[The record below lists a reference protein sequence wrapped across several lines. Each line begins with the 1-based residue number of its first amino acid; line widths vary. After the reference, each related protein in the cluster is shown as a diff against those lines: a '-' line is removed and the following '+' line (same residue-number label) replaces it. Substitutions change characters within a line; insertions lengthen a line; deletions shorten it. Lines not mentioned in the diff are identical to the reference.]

1 MATSGYKE
9 VAVANYITLK
19 FSWTAGTQN
28 IASNY
33 TPVSWKLQLISSNST
48 ANINSSASKDYSVTV
63 DGSKKTGTNTV
74 DLDGGATRTLAS
86 GSKNIYHD
94 SDGTCTFN
102 YSFSQEF
109 AITYS
114 GSPVGTISGSG
125 SGTLNTIPR
134 KSVLGTISDF
144 TIGNAINIPITKY
157 SSSFTDTLTIK
168 LGSTTIKT
176 ISDITNGYDVS
187 FTTAELNNIYSLLP
201 SATKGTF
208 TFTLT
213 TKSGSTTIGTASKT
227 ATGSINANIKPSISS
242 VALSEA
248 VAGIATQF
256 GGYVQNQSRIKGTI
270 TAAAG
275 NGSSI
280 ASYKTVINGNTYTA
294 STFTTGA
301 LKTSG
306 SNSYTVTVTDKR
318 GRTASTS
325 GTFTVIAYS
334 IPQISKFTV
343 VRCLADGTE
352 DVEGEYVKINVNASI
367 ASVNSKNSKS
377 FKLEYKVKT
386 ATTWTAIQTYTS
398 GYTYTVTNSVKSG
411 FSGNNPYDFRIT
423 ASDFFHAGDNSAKK
437 VASISTA
444 YTIMDLK
451 GDGTGVAFGKVSNES
466 KTFDIG
472 FDKTYLST
480 NSYMSGE
487 KRSDAEKNLYF
498 QSTGSGTYTHDC
510 KLYGANGESAT
521 SIGMWDSVNAH
532 LIYRYL
538 CSTEEFHFSDD
549 MKILQGG
556 KPVLIESLF
565 NNGENSGNLRL
576 NNGFCIQW
584 GKASVT
590 PTEAGTTSSMSVKF
604 PTKFSTKPNVFIVGQ
619 SSAPQNFTSSIGQG
633 STDLDSFGIYL
644 NRTTVTATSF
654 HWVAI
659 GKV

>member
-1 MATSGYKE
+1 MAKSGYKD
-9 VAVANYITLK
+9 VAVANYITLR

-48 ANINSSASKDYSVTV
+48 ANINSTASKDYSVTV

-74 DLDGGATRTLAS
+74 GLSGGATKTLAS

-94 SDGTCTFN
+94 SDGTCTFS

-114 GSPVGTISGSG
+114 GESVGTKSG
-125 SGTLNTIPR
+125 SGTGTLDTIPR
-134 KSVLGTISDF
+134 KSVLGTISNF

-157 SSSFTDTLTIK
+157 YSGFTDTLTIK
-168 LGSTTIKT
+168 LGSTTVKT
-176 ISDITNGYDVS
+176 ISSVTNGYDVS

-213 TKSGSTTIGTASKT
+213 TKSGSTTIGTSSKT

-242 VALSEA
+242 VSIAEA
-248 VAGIATQF
+248 VAGINAQF
-256 GGYVQNQSRIKGTI
+256 GGYVQNQSKIKGTI
-270 TAAAG
+270 TASAG

-280 ASYKTVINGNTYTA
+280 ASYKTVINGNTYTT
-294 STFTTGA
+294 STFTTAA

-306 SNSYTVTVTDKR
+306 SNTYTVTVTDKR

-325 GTFTVIAYS
+325 GTFNVIAYS
-334 IPQISKFTV
+334 IPQISTLDV
-343 VRCLADGTE
+343 IRCLADGTE
-352 DVEGEYVKINVNASI
+352 DVEGEYVKINVSSSI
-367 ASVNSKNSKS
+367 SSVNSKNTKS
-377 FKLEYKVKT
+377 FKLEYKKKS
-386 ATTWTAIQTYTS
+386 ATTWTAIQTYTA

-411 FSGNNPYDFRIT
+411 FSGDSPYDFRIT
-423 ASDFFHAGDNSAKK
+423 AVDFFHSATKL
-437 VASISTA
+437 ASISTA

-451 GDGTGVAFGKVSNES
+451 NDGTGIAFGRVATDSN
-466 KTFDIG
+466 TFDVG
-472 FDKTYLST
+472 FDKTYLSDT
-480 NSYMSGE
+480 VYMGGSA
-487 KRSDAEKNLYF
+487 RSDDEKNIYFRNTGNGQYNHYAKLYG
-498 QSTGSGTYTHDC
+498 GSGTS
-510 KLYGANGESAT
+510 ET
-521 SIGMWDSVNAH
+521 SIGMWDTLNSH

-538 CSTEEFHFSDD
+538 CSSEEFHFSTD
-549 MKILQGG
+549 MKILRGG
-556 KPVLIESLF
+556 HPVLFEELF
-565 NNGENSGNLRL
+565 NNGHNSGNFRMD
-576 NNGFCIQW
+576 NGLCIQW

-590 PTEAGTTSSMSVKF
+590 PEAANTTYLVEVKF
-604 PTKFSTKPNVFIVGQ
+604 PTAYSTRPAVFIVGQ
-619 SSAPQNFTSSIGQG
+619 SSAPQNYTYSIGQG
-633 STDLDSFGIYL
+633 SADLDAFGIYL
-644 NRTTVTATSF
+644 NRTTATATSF

>member
-1 MATSGYKE
+1 MATSGYKD
-9 VAVANYITLK
+9 VAVANYITLRY
-19 FSWTAGTQN
+19 SWTAGTQN

-33 TPVSWKLQLISSNST
+33 TPVSWKLQLISSNSS
-48 ANINSSASKDYSVTV
+48 ANINSTASKDYSVTT

-74 DLDGGATRTLAS
+74 GLSGGATKTLAS

-94 SDGTCTFN
+94 SDGTKTFS

-109 AITYS
+109 DITYS
-114 GSPVGTISGSG
+114 GSAVGTKTGSG
-125 SGTLNTIPR
+125 TGTLNTIPR
-134 KSVLGTISDF
+134 KSVLGTISNF

-168 LGSTTIKT
+168 IGSFTKT
-176 ISDITNGYDVS
+176 ISDISNGDDVS
-187 FTTAELNNIYSLLP
+187 FTTAELTEIYKQLP

-213 TKSGSTTIGTASKT
+213 TKSGSTTIGTSSKT
-227 ATGSINANIKPSISS
+227 ATGSINTNIKPSISS

-256 GGYVQNQSRIKGTI
+256 GGYVQSQSKIKGTI
-270 TAAAG
+270 TATAG

-294 STFTTGA
+294 STFTTAA

-325 GTFTVIAYS
+325 GTFNVIAYS
-334 IPQISKFTV
+334 IPQISTLDV
-343 VRCLADGTE
+343 VRCLQDGTE
-352 DVEGEYVKINVNASI
+352 DVEGEYVKISVKASI
-367 ASVNSKNSKS
+367 ASVNSKNTKS
-377 FKLEYKVKT
+377 FKLEYKTKK
-386 ATTWTAIQTYTS
+386 ATTWTAIQTYTA
-398 GYTYTVTNSVKSG
+398 GYTYTVTDSVKSG
-411 FSGNNPYDFRIT
+411 FSGDSPYDFRIT
-423 ASDFFHAGDNSAKK
+423 AVDFFHSATKA
-437 VASISTA
+437 ASISTA

-451 GDGTGVAFGKVSNES
+451 GDGTGVAFGRVATESNV
-466 KTFDIG
+466 FDVG
-472 FDKTYLST
+472 FPRTYLSDT
-480 NSYMSGE
+480 VFVGGDS
-487 KRSDAEKNLYF
+487 RTDVEKNIYFRNTANGQYKHYAKLYG
-498 QSTGSGTYTHDC
+498 GSGTS
-510 KLYGANGESAT
+510 ET
-521 SIGMWDSVNAH
+521 SIGMWDTLNSH

-538 CSTEEFHFSDD
+538 CGTEEFHFAAD
-549 MKILQGG
+549 MPILQNG
-556 KPVLIESLF
+556 KPILVEALF
-565 NNGENSGNLRL
+565 NNGHNSGNFRTNDGL
-576 NNGFCIQW
+576 CIQW

-590 PTEAGTTSSMSVKF
+590 PEAANTTFHMEVKF
-604 PTKFSTKPNVFIVGQ
+604 PTAYSTRPAVFIVGQ
-619 SSAPQNFTSSIGQG
+619 SSAPQNYTYSIGQG
-633 STDLDSFGIYL
+633 SADLGAFGIYL

>member
-114 GSPVGTISGSG
+114 GSSVGTISGSG

-134 KSVLGTISDF
+134 KSVLGTISNF

-176 ISDITNGYDVS
+176 ISDISNGYDVS

-213 TKSGSTTIGTASKT
+213 TKSGSTTIGTSSKT

-256 GGYVQNQSRIKGTI
+256 GGYVQNQSKIKGTI

-377 FKLEYKVKT
+377 FKLEYKVKS
-386 ATTWTAIQTYTS
+386 ATTWTAIQTYTA

-423 ASDFFHAGDNSAKK
+423 AVDFFHSATKA
-437 VASISTA
+437 ASISTA

-451 GDGTGVAFGKVSNES
+451 GDGTGVAFGRVATESNV
-466 KTFDIG
+466 FDVG

-480 NSYMSGE
+480 NSFMSGE
-487 KRSDAEKNLYF
+487 RRSDAEKNLFF
-498 QSTGSGTYTHDC
+498 QSTGSGTYNHNC

-538 CSTEEFHFSDD
+538 CGTEEFHFSTD

-556 KPVLIESLF
+556 KPILIEALF
-565 NNGENSGNLRL
+565 NNGHNSGNFRTNDGL
-576 NNGFCIQW
+576 CIQW

-590 PTEAGTTSSMSVKF
+590 PEAPNTTFHMEVKF
-604 PTKFSTKPNVFIVGQ
+604 PTAYSTRPAVFIVGQ
-619 SSAPQNFTSSIGQG
+619 SSAPQNYTYSMGQG
-633 STDLDSFGIYL
+633 SADLGAFGIYL
-644 NRTTVTATSF
+644 NRTTATATSF

>member
-1 MATSGYKE
+1 MAKSGYKD
-9 VAVANYITLK
+9 VAVANYITLR

-48 ANINSSASKDYSVTV
+48 ANINSTASKDYSVTV

-74 DLDGGATRTLAS
+74 GLSGGATKTLAS

-94 SDGTCTFN
+94 SDGTCTFS

-114 GSPVGTISGSG
+114 GESVGTKSG
-125 SGTLNTIPR
+125 SGTGTLDTIPR
-134 KSVLGTISDF
+134 KSVLGTISNF

-157 SSSFTDTLTIK
+157 YSGFTDTLTIK

-176 ISDITNGYDVS
+176 ISSVTNGYDVS

-213 TKSGSTTIGTASKT
+213 TKSGDTTIGTSSKT
-227 ATGSINANIKPSISS
+227 ATGSINTNIKPSISS

-248 VAGIATQF
+248 VSGINAQF
-256 GGYVQNQSRIKGTI
+256 GGYVQNQSKIKGTI

-275 NGSSI
+275 NGSTI

-294 STFTTGA
+294 STFTTAA

-306 SNSYTVTVTDKR
+306 SNTYTVTVTDKR

-325 GTFTVIAYS
+325 GTYNVLAYS
-334 IPQISKFTV
+334 IPKISTLDV

-352 DVEGEYVKINVNASI
+352 DVEGEYVKINVNSSI
-367 ASVNSKNSKS
+367 TSVNSKNVKS
-377 FKLEYKVKT
+377 FTLEYKKKS
-386 ATTWTAIQTYTS
+386 ATTWTAIQTYTA

-411 FSGNNPYDFRIT
+411 FSGDSPYDFRIT
-423 ASDFFHAGDNSAKK
+423 ATDFFHNATKL
-437 VASISTA
+437 ASISTA

-451 GDGTGVAFGKVSNES
+451 NDGTGIAFGRVATDSN
-466 KTFDIG
+466 TFDVG

-487 KRSDAEKNLYF
+487 NRSDAEKNLYF
-498 QSTGSGTYTHDC
+498 QSTGNGTYKHDC

-521 SIGMWDSVNAH
+521 SIGMWDGVNAH

-538 CSTEEFHFSDD
+538 CGTEEFHFSGD

-556 KPVLIESLF
+556 NPILVQALF
-565 NNGENSGNLRL
+565 NNGHNSGNFRMD
-576 NNGFCIQW
+576 NGLCIQW

-590 PTEAGTTSSMSVKF
+590 PTAANTTFLMEVKF
-604 PTKFSTKPNVFIVGQ
+604 PTAYSTRPAVFIVGQ
-619 SSAPQNFTSSIGQG
+619 SSVPQTYTYSIGQG
-633 STDLDSFGIYL
+633 SADLGAFGIYL
-644 NRTTVTATSF
+644 NRTTATATSF

>member
-1 MATSGYKE
+1 MATSGYKDL
-9 VAVANYITLK
+9 AVANYITLRY
-19 FSWTAGTQN
+19 SSTAGTQN

-33 TPVSWKLQLISSNST
+33 TPVSWKLQLISSNSS
-48 ANINSSASKDYSVTV
+48 ANINSTASKDYSVTT

-74 DLDGGATRTLAS
+74 GLSGGATKTLAS

-94 SDGTCTFN
+94 SDGTKTFS

-114 GSPVGTISGSG
+114 GESVGTKSGSG
-125 SGTLNTIPR
+125 TGTLNTIPR
-134 KSVLGTISDF
+134 KSVLGTISNF

-176 ISDITNGYDVS
+176 ISDISNGDDVS

-213 TKSGSTTIGTASKT
+213 TKSGSTTIGTSSKT

-256 GGYVQNQSRIKGTI
+256 GGYVQSQSKIKGTI

-334 IPQISKFTV
+334 IPQISTLDV

-352 DVEGEYVKINVNASI
+352 DVEGEYVKINVKASI
-367 ASVNSKNSKS
+367 ASVNSKNAKS
-377 FKLEYKVKT
+377 FKLEYKTKK
-386 ATTWTAIQTYTS
+386 ATTWTAIQTYTA
-398 GYTYTVTNSVKSG
+398 GYTYTVTDSVKSG
-411 FSGNNPYDFRIT
+411 FSGDSPYDFRIT
-423 ASDFFHAGDNSAKK
+423 AVDFFHSATKA
-437 VASISTA
+437 ASISTA

-451 GDGTGVAFGKVSNES
+451 GDGTGVAFGRVATESNV
-466 KTFDIG
+466 FDVG
-472 FDKTYLST
+472 FPRTYLSDT
-480 NSYMSGE
+480 VFVGGDS
-487 KRSDAEKNLYF
+487 RTDVEKNIYFRNTANGEYKHYAKLYG
-498 QSTGSGTYTHDC
+498 GSGTS
-510 KLYGANGESAT
+510 ET
-521 SIGMWDSVNAH
+521 SIGMWDTLNSH

-538 CSTEEFHFSDD
+538 CGTEEFHFAAD
-549 MKILQGG
+549 MPILQNG
-556 KPVLIESLF
+556 KPILV
-565 NNGENSGNLRL
+565 
-576 NNGFCIQW
+576 
-584 GKASVT
+584 
-590 PTEAGTTSSMSVKF
+590 EALF
-604 PTKFSTKPNVFIVGQ
+604 PTLVI
-619 SSAPQNFTSSIGQG
+619 
-633 STDLDSFGIYL
+633 
-644 NRTTVTATSF
+644 
-654 HWVAI
+654 
-659 GKV
+659 